1 MLRASGPQID
11 QHLTNKNENHLHII
25 MASIQMLGHMYGCD
39 GIQKLAPTKMC
50 MTENL
55 KVHG

>member
-1 MLRASGPQID
+1 
-11 QHLTNKNENHLHII
+11 

-39 GIQKLAPTKMC
+39 GIQKLAPAKMC

-55 KVHG
+55 KYMDNGPRKMSFSNNSFAFYFSHPEIFS